1 MSRIEF
7 EQISED
13 EIEVF
18 FPSETPMEM
27 VEQIKKS
34 FVARGLVEDLAK
46 STVSTRYYFRPG
58 DDVNK
63 IADKLIKS
71 LEDMAKDD
79 FDYSAKAKKL
89 WRRSQ
94 GVKDAVAA
102 QRPPAAPIAPAAP
115 AAPGAAA
122 PRQIFDNSNTA
133 GGTGKRY
140 AYISDK
146 VAKEEH
152 KDNDPKCACEKCSM
166 DKSDYGPKG
175 AKLYNDADNARRKA
189 NNLDPVG
196 AGPNKNAKA
205 ISTKPGQMSG
215 KAQVDMTARIQAA
228 ANKKQPV
235 KQWSADEIEAEN
247 KKRGLKK
254 AWGQH
259 LPFPSAEEEIM
270 KLAKANP
277 AQVGEDA
284 LANQLA
290 NVMQGKNML
299 GSPPPAQPTNEQL
312 FGHLVVTEEMAK
324 ANEAKWQGAAFDW
337 LKEAAKPITQK
348 FASEEDEIAY
358 WNSIK
363 VSDRD
368 DGKSGY

>member
-7 EQISED
+7 EQISDD

-58 DDVNK
+58 DEVNK
-63 IADKLIKS
+63 LADKLIKS
-71 LEDMAKDD
+71 LEDMTKDD

-89 WRRSQ
+89 WRRQQ

-102 QRPPAAPIAPAAP
+102 QRPAPIAPAAP
-115 AAPGAAA
+115 TAPAAPKM
-122 PRQIFDNSNTA
+122 FDGGNTA
-133 GGTGKRY
+133 EGTGKRY
-140 AYISDK
+140 AYIGDK
-146 VAKEEH
+146 VAKQEH
-152 KDNDPKCACEKCSM
+152 KEDDPKCACEKCSM
-166 DKSDYGPKG
+166 SKSNYGPKG
-175 AKLYNDADNARRKA
+175 SGQYSAEDNARRKA
-189 NNLDPVG
+189 NNTTIEAPM
-196 AGPNKNAKA
+196 GPGRPNAAKA
-205 ISTKPGQMSG
+205 LSTKPGQMSG
-215 KAQVDMTARIQAA
+215 KAQSDLTARIQAA

-270 KLAKANP
+270 KLAKSSP

-299 GSPPPAQPTNEQL
+299 GSPPPAQPTDEQL

-324 ANEAKWQGAAFDW
+324 ANEAKWKGAAFDW
-337 LKEAAKPITQK
+337 MKEAAKPITQK
-348 FASEEDEIAY
+348 FASEEDELAY